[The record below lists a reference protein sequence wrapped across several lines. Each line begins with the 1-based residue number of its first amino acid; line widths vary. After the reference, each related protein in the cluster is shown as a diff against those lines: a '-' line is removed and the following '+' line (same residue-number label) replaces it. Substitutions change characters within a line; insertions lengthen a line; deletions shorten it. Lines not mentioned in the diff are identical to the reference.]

1 MSLKSIREEKGFWN
15 RGGKTARESGG
26 KTSGHPGTRQKTR
39 EGLAIDLDEP
49 PARKRKEEK

>member
-26 KTSGHPGTRQKTR
+26 KKTR

-49 PARKRKEEK
+49 PPKKPRNEQ